1 MQGIALN
8 MGTDLSRARLKLVG
22 IYLLIIAGVVTLFSL
37 LIIYQAT
44 DSFSRPT
51 VITLHDTTINA
62 SNAIKK
68 AQLLAPYTKIVKTE
82 YEIVNGV
89 LYFTIS
95 FVDGREV
102 KVDLL
107 TGESVI
113 PEESGG
119 VWAFMTKDFDRVVGW
134 IGLGIFLLAG
144 LLSIFVANQTLTPIS
159 RNIRKQKEFVSG
171 AAHELRN
178 PLAALHARIE
188 STLRVN
194 GGEVSREVLEDLLS
208 ETKRLIGLSE
218 ALLSF
223 EKQERKKKNVHP
235 ESVLD
240 SSIVVLAQVAHMA
253 KEKHIRME
261 TTISKDMLTIDSE
274 DLQMIVYNLIQN
286 AIKFTPQNGTVSIFW
301 NDKTL
306 RVSDTGSGIPQE
318 NIPYIFDRFYKVDS
332 ARTSE
337 GNGLG
342 LALVKECVETY
353 GGTIRVQSV
362 LGKGT
367 TFTVVF
373 V

>member
-1 MQGIALN
+1 MQGIALS
-8 MGTDLSRARLKLVG
+8 MGTDFSRARLKLVG

-37 LIIYQAT
+37 LIIYQVN

-51 VITLHDTTINA
+51 VVTAQNTVTHA
-62 SNAIKK
+62 SEAIKK
-68 AQLLAPYTKIVKTE
+68 AELLAPHKEIVKTE

-89 LYFTIS
+89 LYFTTS

-107 TGESVI
+107 TGESLI
-113 PEESGG
+113 PEENSGI
-119 VWAFMTKDFDRVVGW
+119 WAFMTKDFDRAVGW
-134 IGLGIFLLAG
+134 IGVGVFLLAG
-144 LLSIFVANQTLTPIS
+144 LLSIFVANQTLAPIS
-159 RNIRKQKEFVSG
+159 RNMRKQKEFVSG

-223 EKQERKKKNVHP
+223 EKEGGKKKNIRP
-235 ESVLD
+235 QSVLD
-240 SSIVVLAQVAHMA
+240 SSTVVLAQVAHMTQ
-253 KEKHIRME
+253 EKHITLE
-261 TTISKDMLTIDSE
+261 TDVSKETLAIDSK
-274 DLQMIVYNLIQN
+274 DLQMILYNLIQN
-286 AIKFTPQNGTVSIFW
+286 AIKFTPPNGTVSIFW

-332 ARTSE
+332 ARSSE
-337 GNGLG
+337 GSGLG

-353 GGTIRVQSV
+353 GGTIRVESV